1 MISYST
7 KCSAIIR
14 FVHEIWGGGVMYLV
28 YGSSSSSSY
37 MDCMVFFGD
46 ECHNLDGLEFVNPV
60 LLHLCLRR

>member
-1 MISYST
+1 
-7 KCSAIIR
+7 
-14 FVHEIWGGGVMYLV
+14 MYLV